1 MLLQL
6 HFIVSPVTLYSRNID
21 KSNFTPIVSLSHI
34 PTSESLSLA
43 LLAVSANGVR
53 YYFST
58 CARPTNNP
66 MERPA
71 NLTLQHVRL
80 PPGFAASSPVPKPTK
95 VHMSHYRQGTLL
107 LASAQT
113 DDTDLLW
120 LLSSEGFPF
129 QSALM
134 EGQSTICLDGRA
146 WALDEVPS
154 PKRLLRLYAESFG
167 SRQPPLAVVQHAQI
181 AR

>member
-1 MLLQL
+1 MESDLKNFL
-6 HFIVSPVTLYSRNID
+6 
-21 KSNFTPIVSLSHI
+21 KS
-34 PTSESLSLA
+34 
-43 LLAVSANGVR
+43 
-53 YYFST
+53 
-58 CARPTNNP
+58 
-66 MERPA
+66 
-71 NLTLQHVRL
+71 LT
-80 PPGFAASSPVPKPTK
+80 
-95 VHMSHYRQGTLL
+95 GTLL

-154 PKRLLRLYAESFG
+154 PKRLLRLYADSFG

-181 AR
+181 SRYIHCDLSVLNDSSETTSLAFL

>member
-1 MLLQL
+1 M
-6 HFIVSPVTLYSRNID
+6 
-21 KSNFTPIVSLSHI
+21 
-34 PTSESLSLA
+34 
-43 LLAVSANGVR
+43 
-53 YYFST
+53 
-58 CARPTNNP
+58 
-66 MERPA
+66 
-71 NLTLQHVRL
+71 
-80 PPGFAASSPVPKPTK
+80 
-95 VHMSHYRQGTLL
+95 

-129 QSALM
+129 ESALM

-154 PKRLLRLYAESFG
+154 PKRLLRLYADSFG

-181 AR
+181 SRYIHCDLSVLNDSSETTSLAFL

>member
-1 MLLQL
+1 MQEW
-6 HFIVSPVTLYSRNID
+6 IKIEDMSD
-21 KSNFTPIVSLSHI
+21 MSLKTAIS
-34 PTSESLSLA
+34 
-43 LLAVSANGVR
+43 
-53 YYFST
+53 
-58 CARPTNNP
+58 
-66 MERPA
+66 
-71 NLTLQHVRL
+71 
-80 PPGFAASSPVPKPTK
+80 
-95 VHMSHYRQGTLL
+95 GTLL

-181 AR
+181 ARYSELHCPILPE

>member
-1 MLLQL
+1 MRNQPKFELRNCGIRVEE
-6 HFIVSPVTLYSRNID
+6 FIEL
-21 KSNFTPIVSLSHI
+21 
-34 PTSESLSLA
+34 SESIS
-43 LLAVSANGVR
+43 
-53 YYFST
+53 
-58 CARPTNNP
+58 
-66 MERPA
+66 
-71 NLTLQHVRL
+71 
-80 PPGFAASSPVPKPTK
+80 
-95 VHMSHYRQGTLL
+95 GTLL

-146 WALDEVPS
+146 WALAEVPA
-154 PKRLLRLYAESFG
+154 PRRLLRLYAESFG

-181 AR
+181 ARYIWINFLPFPTNWRTPLACWPQCDLLLANISIF